1 MDVTKPTGGPE
12 GSRIPGFGRRPEA
25 AAAIQVQLRSEGMRA
40 KAFALTDDPDGDTR
54 LASELHETS
63 YDGVAV
69 GGFINGQDPA
79 VRPTFETTV
88 WFNRVLNLVHAHAP
102 QAKIILVRDPSDA
115 LSAIRRVLG

>member
-1 MDVTKPTGGPE
+1 MGVTKPTGGAE
-12 GSRIPGFGRRPEA
+12 GWRILGFGRQPEVA
-25 AAAIQVQLRSEGMRA
+25 AAVQAQLQSAGLRA
-40 KAFALTDDPDGDTR
+40 KAFALSDDPDGDAR
-54 LASELHETS
+54 LASELSEAS

-69 GGFINGQDPA
+69 GGFINGQDPS

-102 QAKIILVRDPSDA
+102 QAKIILVRDSSDA

>member
-1 MDVTKPTGGPE
+1 MDEAKPTGRAG
-12 GSRIPGFGRRPEA
+12 GWRILGFGRKPEV
-25 AAAIQVQLRSEGMRA
+25 AAAIQEQLRSEGLRA
-40 KAFALTDDPDGDTR
+40 KAFALTDDPDGDAR
-54 LASELHETS
+54 LAGELHEAS

-102 QAKIILVRDPSDA
+102 QAKIILVRGPSDA
-115 LSAIRRVLG
+115 LPAIRRVLG